1 MFSKSLTWA
10 LVIPTYKREHILL
23 RCLRLG
29 AAQTRLPKEIIVVDA
44 SPDYEKT
51 RDLVTHEFGDTIPQ
65 IQLIYVKANRA
76 SLPAQRNQGIKLSS
90 ADVLFL
96 IDDDSLMYPDCAEE
110 VMKIYEADT
119 KTIIKGISPIA
130 VPEPPDLQDLA
141 GQPEQQQGAIAV
153 KPRQTF
159 LRRFIKFILKTD
171 ETYFLPYDRDYPVHE
186 LPQEISNFNVGSIQV
201 MAGYTM
207 TFRREILQKEL
218 FNEVLDR
225 YAAGED
231 QDLSYRVSRYGPIL
245 NAVNARLCHLEISGG
260 RLSTYIVTVLA
271 ALNPAV
277 LHQFYSTDLKL
288 SHKNWIKIL
297 NRRFLIYLLKDI
309 SQKKWDFPRT
319 RGTIYARSQLNLIY
333 SKSPKDLLEWYP
345 NFQQKLIDSNRG
357 N

>member
-1 MFSKSLTWA
+1 MR
-10 LVIPTYKREHILL
+10 V
-23 RCLRLG
+23 
-29 AAQTRLPKEIIVVDA
+29 QTLK
-44 SPDYEKT
+44 
-51 RDLVTHEFGDTIPQ
+51 
-65 IQLIYVKANRA
+65 
-76 SLPAQRNQGIKLSS
+76 KL
-90 ADVLFL
+90 
-96 IDDDSLMYPDCAEE
+96 
-110 VMKIYEADT
+110 
-119 KTIIKGISPIA
+119 
-130 VPEPPDLQDLA
+130 
-141 GQPEQQQGAIAV
+141 
-153 KPRQTF
+153 
-159 LRRFIKFILKTD
+159 
-171 ETYFLPYDRDYPVHE
+171 
-186 LPQEISNFNVGSIQV
+186 
-201 MAGYTM
+201 
-207 TFRREILQKEL
+207 LQKEL

-309 SQKKWDFPRT
+309 SQKKWELPRT
-319 RGTIYARSQLNLIY
+319 RGTIYARSQLKLIY

-345 NFQQKLIDSNRG
+345 KFQEKLIDSNRE